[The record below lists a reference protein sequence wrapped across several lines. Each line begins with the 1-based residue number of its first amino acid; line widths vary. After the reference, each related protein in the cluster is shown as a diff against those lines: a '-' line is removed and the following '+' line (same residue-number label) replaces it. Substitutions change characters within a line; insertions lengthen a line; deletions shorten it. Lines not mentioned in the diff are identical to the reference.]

1 MSNTYVHT
9 SSLHIFSSIV
19 IFNNVCIF
27 ISFIIA
33 MASHI
38 MVENESLLKIMFQIG
53 ISNKTKAESSISI
66 VNLREMAIHWINV
79 WTLGFWCDRLHKQL
93 IQAVSIPKRLLRAQ
107 LLAVCPS
114 LTQKKCE
121 ELQSES
127 LQNVTICV

>member
-9 SSLHIFSSIV
+9 SPLHILSSIV

-79 WTLGFWCDRLHKQL
+79 WTLGF
-93 IQAVSIPKRLLRAQ
+93 
-107 LLAVCPS
+107 
-114 LTQKKCE
+114 
-121 ELQSES
+121 
-127 LQNVTICV
+127 